1 MMMSLDLRDELECNC
16 VPLSKF
22 SGEEEPNSA
31 RGLLTVCEVQGSREA
46 FPGA

>member
-1 MMMSLDLRDELECNC
+1 MQLCPPFN
-16 VPLSKF
+16 KF

-31 RGLLTVCEVQGSREA
+31 RELLTVWEVQGSREA